1 MLERIRDRN
10 IWVVY
15 AAVLLVGFAYGS
27 SISIVG
33 IFLDAR
39 GYTKPDI
46 GSLAVWFALGIVG
59 LSLPMGALIK
69 RFTARAML
77 VGCLL
82 GYAAMVTIFPFLPTF
97 YATAVVRFFDGAFS
111 VGVWVCCETI
121 LLSRSDEKNKAF
133 VTSFYAIALALGY
146 VVGPL
151 LAKLVVALGPMPYV
165 FVAAG
170 ALALLAALVVVT
182 KLDADVPETHDAPAE
197 GADGVAE
204 SAKAPSI
211 FALLARTKT
220 SCFATFAYGY
230 FQASVVL
237 FLPLYLMEQKGVP
250 KDRTILVTA
259 FFAAGMLLFSNVAGR
274 LGDRVG
280 HLAVMRVLAI
290 IGTTMIA
297 GFVFL
302 DAFPAMCVAVFVAGA
317 TLATISPVSLAL
329 QGVVTA
335 RRNLAR
341 ANAMY
346 NTFYAAGM
354 LVGPAISSRIY
365 GASGGAAMLWHLAAL
380 WVGFIVFSVVFYR
393 DDPAATRDRAAAA
406 A

>member
-1 MLERIRDRN
+1 MLDPASMLERIRDRN

-69 RFTARAML
+69 RFTARGML
-77 VGCLL
+77 VACLL
-82 GYAAMVTIFPFLPTF
+82 GYAAMVTIFPYLPSF

-121 LLSRSDEKNKAF
+121 SSRSDEKNKAF

-170 ALALLAALVVVT
+170 GLR
-182 KLDADVPETHDAPAE
+182 AP
-197 GADGVAE
+197 
-204 SAKAPSI
+204 
-211 FALLARTKT
+211 R
-220 SCFATFAYGY
+220 C
-230 FQASVVL
+230 
-237 FLPLYLMEQKGVP
+237 
-250 KDRTILVTA
+250 
-259 FFAAGMLLFSNVAGR
+259 
-274 LGDRVG
+274 
-280 HLAVMRVLAI
+280 
-290 IGTTMIA
+290 
-297 GFVFL
+297 
-302 DAFPAMCVAVFVAGA
+302 
-317 TLATISPVSLAL
+317 
-329 QGVVTA
+329 A
-335 RRNLAR
+335 RRRHQAR
-341 ANAMY
+341 RRR
-346 NTFYAAGM
+346 
-354 LVGPAISSRIY
+354 P
-365 GASGGAAMLWHLAAL
+365 
-380 WVGFIVFSVVFYR
+380 R
-393 DDPAATRDRAAAA
+393 DARRARRRRC
-406 A
+406 